1 MQSPGRRRA
10 IVLGVL
16 GLMLALSSC
25 KTDWPTWGDGV
36 GRQGFNPSEHTIG
49 VANVSQLHQQ
59 WSVDLGAYINSS
71 PIEAIN
77 IRIGGR
83 PTDVVYVGTEHGAFF
98 ALDTSGKILWFRDL
112 GSNTTDCPDT
122 PDKVYGVSASAVFD
136 RATNRVY
143 VVGGNGYMYALNPA
157 TGATVP
163 GWPVQLTTSPTHE
176 FVYDA
181 PNLFNGNLYVGLA
194 SRCDNPPYHG
204 RLVRINTQTRASN
217 AFYVTGG
224 PTGPDGGGIWG
235 WGGASIDPNDGDVY
249 IGTANVFA
257 DPENSFYGD
266 AIVRLN
272 PDLSVVSTNSPGVG
286 RQDDGFGSTPTLF
299 QTSGCPPQL
308 AAQMKNG
315 GLFLYDRDSISTGY
329 RQKIQSADFSINV
342 PAYSPAT
349 ELLYVLNGGGMAPF
363 VTGIQAFRHN
373 AACNLE
379 LAWQFASPVSIGSA
393 PTIANGV
400 VYYADGFGQ
409 TIHALSASTGAPLWA
424 SGPEIGGG
432 VLAAPIVI
440 NGQLFAG
447 SYDNHLHAYG
457 LP

>member
-1 MQSPGRRRA
+1 M
-10 IVLGVL
+10 LGVL

-83 PTDVVYVGTEHGAFF
+83 PTDVIYVGTEHGAFF

-112 GSNTTDCPDT
+112 GSKTTDCPDT

-163 GWPVQLTTSPTHE
+163 GWPVQLTTNPTHE

-181 PNLFNGNLYVGLA
+181 PNLFNGNLYVGLS

-299 QTSGCPPQL
+299 QTSGCP
-308 AAQMKNG
+308 
-315 GLFLYDRDSISTGY
+315 
-329 RQKIQSADFSINV
+329 
-342 PAYSPAT
+342 
-349 ELLYVLNGGGMAPF
+349 
-363 VTGIQAFRHN
+363 
-373 AACNLE
+373 
-379 LAWQFASPVSIGSA
+379 AWQFASPVSIGSA